1 MTGAP
6 HARRN
11 GAPRLEVHKMRNG
24 FARRL
29 TALAAA
35 LLALALLLPSCG
47 TAHPTAPPEAP
58 SPAES
63 PAPQDAAFPPEDASP
78 SAPDEATASD
88 APPSPSAPDK
98 AQTTG
103 GATSPA
109 AAPGV
114 DGSAGEGTADKEN
127 SSGAGIASGKAG
139 AVSASGGK
147 GGDTVTKTLKLD
159 APSTA
164 GALRVDGA
172 HLVGSDGAAVQL
184 RGISTHGIAWYPD
197 YINSEAFHEFRYE
210 WGANVVRLAMY
221 TTGGG
226 GYCTGGDKAAQKQLI
241 RDGVKYATEQ
251 DMYVI
256 VGEQDPN
263 TYVDEAKDFFAEM
276 SAEFAGSE
284 NVLYEI
290 CNEPNGGTSWQD
302 IKRYAAEVIPVIRE
316 NAPDAVIIVGTPNWS
331 QFVDEAAADPITDY
345 DNLVYT
351 LHFYA
356 ATHKSDL
363 RERAQKAIDAGLPL
377 FVSEFGICDASGNG
391 ALDYEQA
398 SLWLDLLDR
407 YGISFVDWNLSN
419 KDESSAIISPS
430 CNKTSGFA
438 DGDLSESGKWL
449 KKTLMEHAGTSGV
462 SAPPSGGGTPASP
475 APSAAT
481 SPAAPPA
488 DATAST
494 APAGGSTV
502 LSGDGLEVTAAL
514 SNSWESDGKTFRQY
528 VLTVKNVSGSA
539 CSSWTVSLEFDAP
552 IELSDGWNAD
562 YAAEG
567 GTLRVS
573 SKDYNGALDA
583 GASATDVGF
592 IVSGGALAQ

>member
-1 MTGAP
+1 
-6 HARRN
+6 
-11 GAPRLEVHKMRNG
+11 MRNG

-29 TALAAA
+29 AALAAA
-35 LLALALLLPSCG
+35 LLALALLIASCG
-47 TAHPTAPPEAP
+47 GAEPAPPEAP

-63 PAPQDAAFPPEDASP
+63 PAAPDAASPATHASAAPGGAAKDGGDTFP
-78 SAPDEATASD
+78 SAPGEEASPD
-88 APPSPSAPDK
+88 APPSPDTSGE
-98 AQTTG
+98 AQTAAG
-103 GATSPA
+103 ESSPTP
-109 AAPGV
+109 APGV
-114 DGSAGEGTADKEN
+114 DGTSTSDKEN
-127 SSGAGIASGKAG
+127 PPASGSASGKEG
-139 AVSASGGK
+139 AASASGGK
-147 GGDTVTKTLKLD
+147 GGDSVTKDLKLD

-197 YINSEAFHEFRYE
+197 YINSDAFREFRYE
-210 WGANVVRLAMY
+210 WGANVIRLAMY
-221 TTGGG
+221 TAGGG

-256 VGEQDPN
+256 VDWHVLGEQDPN

-290 CNEPNGGTSWQD
+290 CNEPNGGTSWTD

-331 QFVDEAAADPITDY
+331 QFVDEAAADPITGY

-363 RERAQKAIDAGLPL
+363 RERAQKAIDSGLPL

-430 CNKTSGFA
+430 CSRTSGFA
-438 DGDLSESGKWL
+438 DADLSESGRWL
-449 KKTLMEHAGTSGV
+449 KKTLTEHAGV
-462 SAPPSGGGTPASP
+462 S
-475 APSAAT
+475 SAAT
-481 SPAAPPA
+481 SASPTPSTAPASSAAPTPSGV
-488 DATAST
+488 TASP

-562 YAAEG
+562 YAVDG

-592 IVSGGALAQ
+592 IVSGGALAR